1 MSLLTRFHI
10 SFSIYGGGWGQE
22 SQKQNKSR
30 HEAMKAKIST
40 LKLDVSNV
48 PEKVEW
54 DLTDLLRVGSILGS
68 TFSGE
73 W

>member
-1 MSLLTRFHI
+1 
-10 SFSIYGGGWGQE
+10 
-22 SQKQNKSR
+22 
-30 HEAMKAKIST
+30 MKAKIST

-73 W
+73 R

>member
-1 MSLLTRFHI
+1 
-10 SFSIYGGGWGQE
+10 
-22 SQKQNKSR
+22 
-30 HEAMKAKIST
+30 MKAKSST

-73 W
+73 R